1 MHRQEVTREESEIH
15 YRKDQ
20 VDWVDRSNQK
30 KSADKEDESE
40 KSARLL
46 KGSWESKQ
54 DTKEKFV
61 LIIKKRKKGYIKKK
75 KIFARL

>member
-15 YRKDQ
+15 YQKDQ

-30 KSADKEDESE
+30 KSTNKEDESE

-61 LIIKKRKKGYIKKK
+61 LIIKERK
-75 KIFARL
+75 AT